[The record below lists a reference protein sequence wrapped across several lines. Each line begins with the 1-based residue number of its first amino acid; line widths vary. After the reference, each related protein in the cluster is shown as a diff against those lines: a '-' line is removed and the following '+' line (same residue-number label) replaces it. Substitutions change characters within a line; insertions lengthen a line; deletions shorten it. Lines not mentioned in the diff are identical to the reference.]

1 MHNVAEKDREGGE
14 HHAQAHA
21 EAHKQQQADR
31 QQNQVPRRHNAEP
44 QHNDGNGDQR
54 EGKVNQREEHLLY
67 WEDPAVHL
75 NLLEQRGSTHDRR
88 QGLVRR
94 LGHDGKGHVTH
105 DQVERV
111 HLGRNRAIAALG
123 ENRREHDGHDDHH
136 QQRVEHR
143 PCDAQNAT
151 AILDLKILGNQ
162 LTKDKRVLLKFVL
175 SKRRRQTASF
185 LLLCLIR
192 HGCNSFTRNR

>member
-1 MHNVAEKDREGGE
+1 M
-14 HHAQAHA
+14 
-21 EAHKQQQADR
+21 
-31 QQNQVPRRHNAEP
+31 
-44 QHNDGNGDQR
+44 
-54 EGKVNQREEHLLY
+54 
-67 WEDPAVHL
+67 HL

-94 LGHDGKGHVTH
+94 LGHDGKGNVTH
-105 DQVERV
+105 DQVQRV

-123 ENRREHDGHDDHH
+123 KNRREHDGHDDHH
-136 QQRVEHR
+136 QKRVEHR